1 MTDLNKPNKIHAIM
15 ALKPGIEVTVTGDDA
30 DATVIW
36 HDGNPTNI
44 TEEQIAAKLTELR
57 NEYNGL
63 VYARARAEAYPVTS
77 EFIEAYT
84 EKEIGGDSTKWD
96 AYIVKYNKV
105 RSDNPK

>member
-30 DATVIW
+30 DATIIW

-44 TEEQIAAKLTELR
+44 TEEQITAKRSELQA
-57 NEYNGL
+57 EYDAKE
-63 VYARARAEAYPVTS
+63 YARTRKRQYPHLREFAEAYC
-77 EFIEAYT
+77 

-105 RSDNPK
+105 RSDN